1 MMAILE
7 IRNLTKRFGGLVAL
21 KDVSLNIEEGEI
33 FGLIGPNGAG
43 KTTIFNVVSGFYT
56 PDNGSI
62 RFKGFEITGMK
73 PHRTC
78 NLGLTRTFQLVKPFG
93 RLTVMGNVMAG
104 AYNKSPSKKTS
115 QKIAEEVL
123 EFVGLAD
130 KRDVIA
136 SMINLAERKRL
147 ELARALATQPELLLL
162 DEVMAGLNPSETE
175 MMIDL
180 MRKVRDRGVT
190 LFIIEHVMRV
200 IMALSNR
207 IVVLQNGEN
216 IAQGTPVEVSQDQ
229 RVIRAYLGKEFRF
242 AKDN

>member
-1 MMAILE
+1 MPILD
-7 IRNLTKRFGGLVAL
+7 IRNLTKRFGGLVAV

-43 KTTIFNVVSGFYT
+43 KTTIFNVVSGFYA

-62 RFKGFEITGMK
+62 RFKGAEITGMK

-78 NLGLTRTFQLVKPFG
+78 NFGLTRTFQLVKPFG
-93 RLTVMGNVMAG
+93 RLTVMENVMAG

-115 QKIAEEVL
+115 QKLAEEVL

-136 SMINLAERKRL
+136 SMFNLGERKRL

-175 MMIDL
+175 TMIDL

-190 LFIIEHVMRV
+190 LFIIEHVMRA

-207 IVVLQNGEN
+207 IVVLQHGEN

-229 RVIRAYLGKEFRF
+229 RVIRAYLGKEFRI